1 MANEGLRPG
10 TELVNVLKEVYGS
23 EWAANPTEEAVIAG
37 FVHQPNGV
45 SRIGNKLH
53 LPKVATIAATTLGS
67 TSSGNSLTQTQNTEV
82 DTTYSPTAKYSY
94 VGINAHAK
102 TRIINDGAYQAVVRK
117 QMLAGLE
124 EAIDTDLFTLAAS
137 LSHTESG
144 ADVDKT
150 MLLSAIGQ
158 LAEFGKGHIKVGQT
172 DLMLV
177 VHPREI
183 KNVLATNEFV
193 NAQFRGDSSN
203 PAVKGWVANAYGVTM
218 RESGL
223 VYNPAGTAYQPL
235 LEKMA
240 WVLAWNQKPTV
251 LDVQQYQLETRLIA
265 WCEYAVGEFFD
276 QYGVSLNTTV

>member
-10 TELVNVLKEVYGS
+10 VELLAVLQEVYGS
-23 EWAANPTEEAVIAG
+23 EWAANPTEEPVIAG
-37 FVHQPNGV
+37 FVHQPNGA

-53 LPKVATIAATTLGS
+53 LPKVKTIAATTLGAS
-67 TSSGNSLTQTQNTEV
+67 TSGNALTQTQNTEE
-82 DTTYSPTAKYSY
+82 DTTYTPTAKYSY
-94 VGINAHAK
+94 VGINAHGK

-117 QMLAGLE
+117 QMSAGLD

-144 ADVDKT
+144 ADIDKS
-150 MLLSAIGQ
+150 MLLSAVGQ

-172 DLMLV
+172 DLLLV
-177 VHPREI
+177 VHPREY
-183 KNVLATNEFV
+183 KNVMATSEFV
-193 NAQFRGDSSN
+193 NAQFRGDSAN
-203 PAVKGWVANAYGVTM
+203 PAVKGWVSNAYGVQVK
-218 RESGL
+218 ESGL

-251 LDVQQYQLETRLIA
+251 LSVQEYLLETRLVA